1 MTAKV
6 IYLNAWLDCP
16 DVILKRN
23 YALQDKITDARNHF
37 FYKCKEEGKTES
49 QTLFLY
55 GIWIQKNRKRIKL
68 EKHEDIP
75 DPVGDN
81 ISTSS

>member
-68 EKHEDIP
+68 EKHE
-75 DPVGDN
+75 N
-81 ISTSS
+81 ISDSVDNDLSSSI

>member
-16 DVILKRN
+16 DIILKRN

-37 FYKCKEEGKTES
+37 FYKCREDGKTES
-49 QTLFLY
+49 QTLYLY
-55 GIWIQKNRKRIKL
+55 GIWIQKNKQRIKL
-68 EKHEDIP
+68 ERYENDTDSMDSTIP
-75 DPVGDN
+75 PA
-81 ISTSS
+81 S